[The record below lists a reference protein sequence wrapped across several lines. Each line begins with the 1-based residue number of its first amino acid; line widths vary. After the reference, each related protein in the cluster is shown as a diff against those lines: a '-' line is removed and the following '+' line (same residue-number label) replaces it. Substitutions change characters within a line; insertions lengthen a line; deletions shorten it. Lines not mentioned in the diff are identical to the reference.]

1 MSLSPFQELIQKGV
15 SIKKHP
21 HHGRPARRIMW
32 LTNESVPH
40 VCIDKF
46 TKEVTAAYE
55 ARTLKGVVSSK
66 AFLFSDVREVRK
78 GACPVYHPCPSSP
91 FLLRPRRC
99 GSNAG
104 GLCVGS
110 PHTSPVL
117 SLASSFHPP
126 SILLSSPSSFCIF
139 FHPTLFPVSSPHHTS
154 HTTLTRAR
162 VTTPPRPTVLETHT
176 PLSLSLSGSRPSCLC
191 TPHRAFPIDPIL
203 PPFSPLLCPPPPPP
217 PSLPSLCTPPTLPQ
231 QAWRRPSSSG
241 R

>member
-126 SILLSSPSSFCIF
+126 FLSVVLLY
-139 FHPTLFPVSSPHHTS
+139 LFSPHFVPRLIS
-154 HTTLTRAR
+154 
-162 VTTPPRPTVLETHT
+162 TPHLAHNPHACPRHHAAPTDGTGNPHASL
-176 PLSLSLSGSRPSCLC
+176 PLSLWFSS
-191 TPHRAFPIDPIL
+191 IL
-203 PPFSPLLCPPPPPP
+203 PLHT
-217 PSLPSLCTPPTLPQ
+217 PSGLPH
-231 QAWRRPSSSG
+231 
-241 R
+241 

>member
-78 GACPVYHPCPSSP
+78 GACSVYPPCPSP
-91 FLLRPRRC
+91 LLPAVLLRPRRC

-104 GLCVGS
+104 GLCV
-110 PHTSPVL
+110 V
-117 SLASSFHPP
+117 SLY
-126 SILLSSPSSFCIF
+126 
-139 FHPTLFPVSSPHHTS
+139 
-154 HTTLTRAR
+154 
-162 VTTPPRPTVLETHT
+162 
-176 PLSLSLSGSRPSCLC
+176 
-191 TPHRAFPIDPIL
+191 
-203 PPFSPLLCPPPPPP
+203 
-217 PSLPSLCTPPTLPQ
+217 
-231 QAWRRPSSSG
+231 
-241 R
+241 